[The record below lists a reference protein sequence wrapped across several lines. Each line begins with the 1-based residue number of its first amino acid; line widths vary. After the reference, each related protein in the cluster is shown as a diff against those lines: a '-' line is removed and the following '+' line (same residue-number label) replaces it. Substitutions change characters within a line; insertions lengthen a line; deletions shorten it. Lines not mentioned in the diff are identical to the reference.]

1 LRHRECGKSDQ
12 AAKSQLKSDRTSCTS
27 ANANQMRL
35 FLHTAA
41 HWLKLTVREAIPEK
55 HALAK
60 AAFTTLRL
68 ALLKSARFR
77 ETTHRARIAF
87 ETACPHAELIRDV
100 FDVFGLKR
108 PKNAPRPPDRRGA
121 YAAHQIH
128 RPQPSWSSPS
138 IAKNQLLRHIDDARL
153 GFSALELSYSL
164 DRSELCGLVGR
175 LCRCES

>member
-68 ALLKSARFR
+68 ALLKIGALSRNHPPRAHCVRNRMPAR
-77 ETTHRARIAF
+77 
-87 ETACPHAELIRDV
+87 
-100 FDVFGLKR
+100 
-108 PKNAPRPPDRRGA
+108 
-121 YAAHQIH
+121 
-128 RPQPSWSSPS
+128 
-138 IAKNQLLRHIDDARL
+138 
-153 GFSALELSYSL
+153 
-164 DRSELCGLVGR
+164 
-175 LCRCES
+175 